1 MDKFIGTVLMVGV
14 IVVIFYIFM
23 NLNKLNDITVPVSEK
38 VVEYFKVP
46 AFNPSANEATTTTA
60 TPEL

>member
-1 MDKFIGTVLMVGV
+1 MVGV